1 MDFRNNIYIY
11 LETIIKKDSLRYIT
25 PKANKGLS
33 TQKPKKWERR
43 DDLFSCQYCTKSV
56 CLDIKKKINVLEKLH
71 LLVRTLNMNDDD
83 NHRWLLPGNY
93 PYFQK
98 IW

>member
-33 TQKPKKWERR
+33 TQKQTKMGKKR
-43 DDLFSCQYCTKSV
+43 
-56 CLDIKKKINVLEKLH
+56 
-71 LLVRTLNMNDDD
+71 
-83 NHRWLLPGNY
+83 
-93 PYFQK
+93 
-98 IW
+98 

>member
-1 MDFRNNIYIY
+1 MKQSLKNNHSDTSIQKQIKVCQFRN
-11 LETIIKKDSLRYIT
+11 K
-25 PKANKGLS
+25 
-33 TQKPKKWERR
+33 QKWERR
-43 DDLFSCQYCTKSV
+43 DDLFSFQYCTKPV
-56 CLDIKKKINVLEKLH
+56 CLDIKKKINVLEKFN

-83 NHRWLLPGNY
+83 NHRWELPGNY